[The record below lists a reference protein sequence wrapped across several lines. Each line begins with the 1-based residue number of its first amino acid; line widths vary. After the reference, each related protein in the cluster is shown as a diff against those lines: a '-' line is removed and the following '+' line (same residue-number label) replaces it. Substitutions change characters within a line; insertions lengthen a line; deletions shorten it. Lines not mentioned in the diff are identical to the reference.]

1 MDNQRAIQ
9 LLQAHIDAADM
20 PLFSQAA
27 AIGIRALERVDMLEA
42 ELAMNK
48 DAWKWVADNMAK
60 VECRQTGTW
69 LCSVV
74 FSGWASTGTGPT
86 PLEAVLDVMEQRKGK

>member
-1 MDNQRAIQ
+1 MDSQRAIQ

-42 ELAMNK
+42 ELATTWQEAANLIRQTTPKPSVLDSYERGKYDGRM
-48 DAWKWVADNMAK
+48 DAIQQLEGMAK
-60 VECRQTGTW
+60 KEEMDLG
-69 LCSVV
+69 
-74 FSGWASTGTGPT
+74 
-86 PLEAVLDVMEQRKGK
+86 